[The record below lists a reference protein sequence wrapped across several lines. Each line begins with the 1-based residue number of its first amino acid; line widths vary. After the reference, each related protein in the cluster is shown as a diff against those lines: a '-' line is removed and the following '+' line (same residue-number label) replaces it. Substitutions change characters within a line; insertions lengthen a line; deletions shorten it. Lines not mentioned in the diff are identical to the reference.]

1 MADFEGVDTVCIDVR
16 NLLIVLGPVVLSLTA
31 LIVVLVVLV
40 VRVVLVVL
48 VVVLACC

>member
-1 MADFEGVDTVCIDVR
+1 MADFEGVDTVCIDIR

-40 VRVVLVVL
+40 VLGGPRVELNVNS
-48 VVVLACC
+48 